1 MTPATTVTDVDQ
13 HAQKHYGILWK
24 FNGLVYVGL
33 LRWYLSTEVAQLLL
47 TLLGTNLLQTGVEVP
62 RLPLRKKGSRTLR
75 CSLWRCVVRAAV
87 LLTSGP
93 RSLWGPVA
101 HEQHTSSP
109 TPHG

>member
-1 MTPATTVTDVDQ
+1 MTDVNQ

-24 FNGLVYVGL
+24 FKGLVYVT
-33 LRWYLSTEVAQLLL
+33 TEVAQLLL